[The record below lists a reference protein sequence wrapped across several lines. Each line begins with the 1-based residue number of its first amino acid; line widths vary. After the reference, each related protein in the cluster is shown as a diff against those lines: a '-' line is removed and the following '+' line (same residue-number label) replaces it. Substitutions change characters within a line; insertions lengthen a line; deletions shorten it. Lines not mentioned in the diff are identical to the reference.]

1 MSFNSSNV
9 GRFFSPRLFNRWI
22 ALSTGLKSIQWIT
35 QLAVSLVVTH
45 LIVICPVDSAIQ
57 ILNNQGL
64 ELNSKRLYQR
74 KKKVV
79 VHSLFTSFTKREIRN
94 FHVEVAW
101 WRQRN
106 VQKSVMHVQSCC
118 FAEINLLLFCRFRW
132 RWKRRPKFWNTNMA
146 AVRSRANPLHIYKN
160 NMKTNEALRRSPLM

>member
-1 MSFNSSNV
+1 MGHQHGRRFIREFKQQRRQQLLKHHLKCEVALFQSLLCLCDLVQFVKCWQIFLAPVVQPLDSS
-9 GRFFSPRLFNRWI
+9 LH
-22 ALSTGLKSIQWIT
+22 QWIT

-45 LIVICPVDSAIQ
+45 LIVIYPVDSAIQ

-101 WRQRN
+101 
-106 VQKSVMHVQSCC
+106 
-118 FAEINLLLFCRFRW
+118 
-132 RWKRRPKFWNTNMA
+132 
-146 AVRSRANPLHIYKN
+146 
-160 NMKTNEALRRSPLM
+160 

>member
-1 MSFNSSNV
+1 MLKKQQKQTIVSQSKGKEFNSH
-9 GRFFSPRLFNRWI
+9 
-22 ALSTGLKSIQWIT
+22 STGLGHQHGCCFIRELQQQRRQQQRKRHLKCEVALFQSLLCLCDVVQFVKCWQIFLPPVVQPLDSTIHRIKSILRIT
-35 QLAVSLVVTH
+35 QLVSLI
-45 LIVICPVDSAIQ
+45 LIRLMVIYPVDSAIQ

-101 WRQRN
+101 
-106 VQKSVMHVQSCC
+106 
-118 FAEINLLLFCRFRW
+118 
-132 RWKRRPKFWNTNMA
+132 
-146 AVRSRANPLHIYKN
+146 
-160 NMKTNEALRRSPLM
+160 